1 MGPRRLEVE
10 ERAAICNTQSFIGI
24 SDTLVSL
31 GPGALLTGV
40 LLIIVIACRDVSR
53 PGIKSS
59 SLPAQEIG
67 KRMPWTFVF
76 AMVTYLHY

>member
-40 LLIIVIACRDVSR
+40 LLIIVIGCEPPGDQVVVS
-53 PGIKSS
+53 PSS
-59 SLPAQEIG
+59 G
-67 KRMPWTFVF
+67 DW
-76 AMVTYLHY
+76 